1 MNNTTT
7 LFVIGLKTSDKIIGD
22 WAEAA
27 TENQTHLSLLIVGL
41 APMLPFYAYGYPP
54 YSGVT
59 IPENWGEMLEE
70 THKAYNDRVGQIE
83 ALLAHHGTSGDV
95 RAVKCTT
102 VDIKHIVAQQARV
115 SDVVHVADNLRDS
128 PEIMR
133 EVGYG
138 ALFHSPVGLILNAAP
153 TSSAKRIFV
162 AWDSSAT
169 AARSLHVALPYMKNA
184 KEVVIAC
191 FDATIND
198 DVDPGTDVA
207 AWLSHHGCNV
217 TVSQYS
223 SGGLEI
229 GKCIQNRASEL
240 GADLIV
246 MGAYG
251 HARIFEAVF
260 GGTTVSMMEQT
271 KLPVLF
277 AH

>member
-1 MNNTTT
+1 MKNTTA
-7 LFVIGLKTSDKIIGD
+7 LFVIDLKTSDKIIGN

-27 TENQTHLSLLIVGL
+27 TENQTHLSCLIVGL

-54 YSGVT
+54 YGGVT
-59 IPENWGEMLEE
+59 IPDNWGEMLND
-70 THKAYNDRVGQIE
+70 THKAHNDRVGQIE

-95 RAVKCTT
+95 RAVQCAT

-115 SDVVHVADNLRDS
+115 SDIVHVASNLRDS

-138 ALFHSPVGLILNAAP
+138 VLFHSPVGLILNATP
-153 TSSAKRIFV
+153 SSSPKRIFV

-169 AARSLHVALPYMKNA
+169 AARSLHVALPYLKDA
-184 KEVVIAC
+184 KEVVVAC

-217 TVSQYS
+217 TVSQHS

-229 GKCIQNRASEL
+229 GKCIQSRAREF
-240 GADLIV
+240 GADLII

-251 HARIFEAVF
+251 HTRTYEAVF
-260 GGTTVSMMEQT
+260 GGTTVSMMEQAE
-271 KLPVLF
+271 LPVLL